1 MQRIE
6 DALERSG
13 SVHLRAARTSPRARS
28 VFLVTH
34 ATTIRNVPDA
44 ILLDFGGVIFQT
56 AKNAGGSRAV
66 AVKHA
71 ARMDRAGIGVTPERL
86 EAALR
91 AGLVA
96 LKHWK
101 HAQSR
106 RLAPTELAPRE
117 IVGDFLA
124 SDLPAAAR
132 ELLIAEA
139 GDLLRDLT
147 RMLSSHALRPGIPEL
162 LDFADDRGIPVGIV
176 SNAHSGRSH
185 REVLAEHGL
194 EGRFAVQC
202 YSDEV
207 GLRKPHPGIIALAA
221 EACGAIPERC
231 WYVGDTQD
239 RDVVAGRRAGVGA
252 VILTR
257 SHHTDDPPFA
267 VTDRADA
274 VYDTP
279 EGVVTALR
287 EASGSSA
294 PLAEPG
300 PDRGGPALLIDHG
313 GVISQS
319 ERDPHAI
326 RAFAGWLA
334 ALLSPDGEARVSAE
348 EVESLVAS
356 ARIRHSEFKRR
367 VRRRDS
373 AVDASRIPEVEPV
386 EFWRDWFG
394 ASLSPRQRAVLA
406 AEAHD
411 IMARYGLA
419 KSKRRLRDGIRELLE
434 ACRAE
439 GIPVVVVSNTISGR
453 SVRAAC
459 RDHGID
465 EFIAAY
471 ECSDEVGTRKPAA
484 ALTDRALTI
493 AGADPARAVFLG
505 DKPENDAVSAR
516 RAGITCRVLV
526 RGGSTADADLD
537 AAAADGLAT
546 HVVSDPR
553 DVIALLT
560 TAVPAL

>member
-1 MQRIE
+1 M
-6 DALERSG
+6 
-13 SVHLRAARTSPRARS
+13 TY
-28 VFLVTH
+28 T
-34 ATTIRNVPDA
+34 TTIRNVPDA
-44 ILLDFGGVIFQT
+44 LLLDFGGVIFQT
-56 AKNAGGSRAV
+56 AKNAGGSREV
-66 AVKHA
+66 AEKFA
-71 ARMDRAGIGVTPERL
+71 GRMERAGIDIAPGRL

-106 RLAPTELAPRE
+106 RLAPDELAPRE

-139 GDLLRDLT
+139 GELLRDLT
-147 RMLSSHALRPGIPEL
+147 RMLSSHELRPGILEL
-162 LDFADDRGIPVGIV
+162 LDGADERGIPVGIV

-194 EGRFAVQC
+194 DGRFAVQC

-207 GLRKPHPGIIALAA
+207 GMRKPHPGIIELAA
-221 EACGAIPERC
+221 VACGTLPERC

-267 VTDRADA
+267 VVDRADA

-279 EGVVTALR
+279 EGVVAALR
-287 EASGSSA
+287 EASGS
-294 PLAEPG
+294 AESPAI
-300 PDRGGPALLIDHG
+300 PDPTRGGPALLIDHG
-313 GVISQS
+313 GVISSS
-319 ERDPHAI
+319 ERDPAAI
-326 RAFAGWLA
+326 RAFAAWLA
-334 ALLSPDGEARVSAE
+334 GLLSPLGESPLGAADVEALIAAART
-348 EVESLVAS
+348 
-356 ARIRHSEFKRR
+356 RHAEFKRL
-367 VRRRDS
+367 VRRRES
-373 AVDASRIPEVEPV
+373 AGDGLRIPEADPV

-394 ASLSPRQRAVLA
+394 ASLNARRRAVLT

-411 IMARYGLA
+411 IMARFGLA
-419 KSKRRLRDGIRELLE
+419 KSKRVLRDGIRELLE
-434 ACRAE
+434 ACRDE
-439 GIPVVVVSNTISGR
+439 RIPVVVVSNTISGR

-459 RDHGID
+459 RDHGIAD
-465 EFIAAY
+465 LISAY
-471 ECSDEVGTRKPAA
+471 ECSDEVGTRKPDV
-484 ALTDRALTI
+484 ALTARALTI
-493 AGADPARAVFLG
+493 AGADPAHTVFLG

-516 RAGITCRVLV
+516 RAGIAHRVLV
-526 RGGSTADADLD
+526 RGGSTADDDLD
-537 AAAADGLAT
+537 TAAAGGIAT

-553 DVIALLT
+553 DVISLFT